1 MALYEH
7 RAFQKRQMTLG
18 LLVLGDA
25 PVPTLLERACLAEET
40 GCDADGRAILG
51 IGAGIS
57 GFAELG
63 INRRKPAR
71 AIRELVSRGKPTLT
85 PALNPGISAG
95 LQIRV
100 RGGVPI
106 AAKRG
111 PTVR

>member
-18 LLVLGDA
+18 LLLLGDA
-25 PVPTLLERACLAEET
+25 SVPTLLERARLAEET

-71 AIRELVSRGKPTLT
+71 AIRERIDVIRALLRGETADFHGEVITSLRRRCSQVLRHT
-85 PALNPGISAG
+85 
-95 LQIRV
+95 
-100 RGGVPI
+100 
-106 AAKRG
+106 
-111 PTVR
+111 